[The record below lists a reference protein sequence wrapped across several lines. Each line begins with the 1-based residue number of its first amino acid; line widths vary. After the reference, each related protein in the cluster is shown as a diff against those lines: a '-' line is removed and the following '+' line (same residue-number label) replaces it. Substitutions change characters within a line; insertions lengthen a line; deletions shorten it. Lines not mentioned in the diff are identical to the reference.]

1 MTNFDIVKKS
11 REQGTDSLYLTKICQ
26 FYALSGIREQTLET
40 MKIFDIVRYLGNR
53 KQAPCIWLKFVTFR
67 LYMGSGNRLLKT
79 MKFLDILR
87 EEASC
92 LLLKFLTFRSYL
104 GSGNRLLIFDSN
116 FSLLDLIW
124 DQGTGFWKPWKNLI
138 FQQNLGNREQAS
150 CLQKPVPWSQMR
162 SKSEKFESKTRSL
175 FPVPKILLKGQNF
188 P

>member
-79 MKFLDILR
+79 MNFLDILR
-87 EEASC
+87 YLGNREQASY
-92 LLLKFLTFRSYL
+92 LWLKFLTFRSHL
-104 GSGNRLLIFDSN
+104 GSGNRLLKIR
-116 FSLLDLIW
+116 SLFPVPRWDLKVRNLSQRQEACSLFPRFCWKIKFFH
-124 DQGTGFWKPWKNLI
+124 GF
-138 FQQNLGNREQAS
+138 
-150 CLQKPVPWSQMR
+150 QKPVPWSQMR
-162 SKSEKFESKTRSL
+162 SKIEKFESKIRSL
-175 FPVPKILLKGQNF
+175 FPVPRF
-188 P
+188 